1 MPVKKKS
8 GLNNSLE
15 KEQDTSDQD
24 RLGLDRLVFFS
35 DAVFAIAITLLV
47 LEIRLPSGAESLN
60 NTQLLISLAGIFQKF
75 LAYVIS
81 FLVIGTFWIAHHR
94 KFRFIKKYDRGLL
107 FLNLLVLMVI
117 GFIPFPSSLISE
129 NPGSTATIFYA
140 LTMVLAGLL
149 MLVLWAHAVRHNRL
163 IDPAITKKQRWRE
176 VAAPLSTVAIF
187 LVSVG
192 IAFFSADLARLSWL
206 LILPSSLIVNRK

>member
-1 MPVKKKS
+1 MPAKKKP
-8 GLNNSLE
+8 GLENPLE
-15 KEQDTSDQD
+15 KKPETSDPD

-47 LEIRLPSGAESLN
+47 LEIRLPSGAGGLDDR
-60 NTQLLISLAGIFQKF
+60 QLLVSLGGIFHSY

-81 FLVIGTFWIAHHR
+81 FLVIGTFWIAHHH
-94 KFRFIKKYDRGLL
+94 KFGFIIKYDRGLL

-117 GFIPFPSSLISE
+117 GFIPFPSSVISE

-140 LTMVLAGLL
+140 LTMALAGVL
-149 MLVLWAHAVRHNRL
+149 MMVLWAHAVQHNRL
-163 IDPAITKKQRWRE
+163 IDPAISQRQRWRE
-176 VAAPLSTVAIF
+176 WATPISTVAIF

-192 IAFFSADLARLSWL
+192 IAFFNADLARLSWV
-206 LILPSSLIVNRK
+206 LILPASLIVNRK